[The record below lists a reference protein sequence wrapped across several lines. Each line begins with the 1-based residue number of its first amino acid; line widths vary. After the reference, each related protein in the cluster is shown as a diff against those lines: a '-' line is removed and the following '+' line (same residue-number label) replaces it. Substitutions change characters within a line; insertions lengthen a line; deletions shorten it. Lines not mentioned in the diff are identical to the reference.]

1 MLVIGRKWT
10 ISPDGFSYLRSDLP
24 ELQFSGDEHKV
35 YEDAIGSQ
43 DMAFLGACQGK
54 NGFIPW
60 KDTMSLIRV
69 VGKAQRLSMPAAE
82 EQGQADQTGEQL

>member
-1 MLVIGRKWT
+1 MLVIGKKCT
-10 ISPDGFSYLRSDLP
+10 ISTDGFSYLRSDLQ

-54 NGFIPW
+54 NGFTLW
-60 KDTMSLIRV
+60 TDTMSLIRV
-69 VGKAQRLSMPAAE
+69 VSEAQRLSTFAAKK
-82 EQGQADQTGEQL
+82 